1 MPEIAQTTLPSAA
14 TAGRRSTHPGRNRE
28 RERSVESQ
36 ASELLFACLSD
47 LESGAER
54 DRVRDELVV
63 LWLPMAHRLAS
74 KFRDRGESLRD
85 LQQVAAVGLVKAV
98 DGFDPARGI
107 LFEGYAIPTIT
118 GEIKRHF
125 RDRMWAVRV
134 PRRVQE
140 LRNKVRLARRELLQR
155 PGSAEPTPADI
166 AAHTDLTVEEVKD
179 GIEALDSYASLS
191 LDAQL
196 APGDDSDS
204 LSLINTLSTTEGACD
219 AVIDREAVKGALSR
233 LPERERHILYLRFFE
248 DQSQSSIGE
257 QLGISQMHVSRLI
270 ARSCQR
276 VRDEALRS

>member
-14 TAGRRSTHPGRNRE
+14 TAGRRGTHPGRDRE

-36 ASELLFACLSD
+36 ASELLFARLSD

-204 LSLINTLSTTEGACD
+204 LSLINTLSTTEGAFD

>member
-1 MPEIAQTTLPSAA
+1 MPQTAQTTLPSAA
-14 TAGRRSTHPGRNRE
+14 TGRRSTHPGRDRQ
-28 RERSVESQ
+28 RERSDETQ
-36 ASELLFACLSD
+36 ASELLFARLND
-47 LESGAER
+47 PKAGAER
-54 DRVRDELVV
+54 DRVRDELVM

-85 LQQVAAVGLVKAV
+85 LQQVAALGLVKAV

-166 AAHTDLTVEEVKD
+166 AAHTDLTLDEVKA
-179 GIEALDSYASLS
+179 GIQALDSYASLS

-196 APGDDSDS
+196 SPGDDSDS
-204 LSLINTLSTTEGACD
+204 LSLVNTLSATEGAFD
-219 AVIDREAVKGALSR
+219 AVVDRESVKGALRR
-233 LPERERHILYLRFFE
+233 LPERERQILYLRFFE

-276 VRDEALRS
+276 VRAEALRP

>member
-1 MPEIAQTTLPSAA
+1 M
-14 TAGRRSTHPGRNRE
+14 
-28 RERSVESQ
+28 
-36 ASELLFACLSD
+36 
-47 LESGAER
+47 
-54 DRVRDELVV
+54 V

-118 GEIKRHF
+118 SEIKRHF

-196 APGDDSDS
+196 APGDD
-204 LSLINTLSTTEGACD
+204 
-219 AVIDREAVKGALSR
+219 
-233 LPERERHILYLRFFE
+233 
-248 DQSQSSIGE
+248 
-257 QLGISQMHVSRLI
+257 
-270 ARSCQR
+270 
-276 VRDEALRS
+276 

>member
-1 MPEIAQTTLPSAA
+1 M
-14 TAGRRSTHPGRNRE
+14 
-28 RERSVESQ
+28 ESQ
-36 ASELLFACLSD
+36 ASELLFARLSD

-155 PGSAEPTPADI
+155 PGSAEPTPVDI

-204 LSLINTLSTTEGACD
+204 LSLINTLSTTEGAFD